1 MKSREQ
7 IRSELE
13 AWTRYYEKLNAPP
26 KQKPMKFV
34 TAIKKLLGHGKLD
47 ASGVIVHATA
57 GKSGQSSVSWL
68 AQINLGYHYILE
80 RDGSIIVGV
89 PKEQK
94 AYHAGKSRGWAGSNC
109 NNYAIGIAFA
119 NMDNG
124 EPITDKQIAALK
136 ELLIVLQEKVST
148 LRYISCHKWVS
159 PGRKTDPV
167 GWTPAGTDYCGLKVW
182 RG

>member
-1 MKSREQ
+1 MALHKSPVFPPGQ
-7 IRSELE
+7 IFSFGILE
-13 AWTRYYEKLNAPP
+13 FR
-26 KQKPMKFV
+26 MKFV
-34 TAIKKLLGHGKLD
+34 TAIKKLIGRGALTP
-47 ASGVIVHATA
+47 SGVIVHATA
-57 GKSGQSSVSWL
+57 GKSGQSSVEWL
-68 AQINLGYHYILE
+68 FKTGNSYHYIIE

-94 AYHAGKSRGWAGSNC
+94 AFHAGKSKGWDGINC
-109 NNYAIGIAFA
+109 NDYTIGIAFA

-124 EPITDKQIAALK
+124 EPITAAQIAALK
-136 ELLIVLQEKVST
+136 ELLIALQEKVST

-167 GWTPAGTDYCGLKVW
+167 GWSPVGTDYCGLKVW